1 MPDRILA
8 RHIPPRRPEA
18 LALEGL
24 ACVKFTATW
33 CGPCHSI
40 QSVYEELAASHPLL
54 PCYLVDVDLEQN
66 LSDSASIGALPT
78 FVFLRDGAEV
88 ARVEGADKDKL
99 RRAFQDAVSLEESEE
114 ENEP

>member
-1 MPDRILA
+1 MPERILSS
-8 RHIPPRRPEA
+8 HPNDRRPEA

-24 ACVKFTATW
+24 TCIKFTATW
-33 CGPCHSI
+33 CGPCRSI
-40 QSVYEELAASHPLL
+40 QPAYEELAATHPFFA
-54 PCYLVDVDLEQN
+54 CYLVDVDREQN

-88 ARVEGADKDKL
+88 ARVEGADEEKL
-99 RRAFQDAVSLEESEE
+99 RRTFQEVVSLEESEE